1 MSAYKQQEPGGADI
15 LQLVTFKLGAEEFS
29 VEILKVQEIIRLI
42 ELTRVP
48 KAPSF
53 IDGVI
58 NLRGNVIPVMDLR
71 KRFGIEVTETTNDT
85 RIIIVEIGEAT
96 VGFKVDAVNEVLRI
110 STDTIEPPPSMVSGV
125 DSEYIE
131 GVGKLED
138 RLLILLNVDKILAD
152 SEKIAL
158 EGIQEEEKPEAV

>member
-1 MSAYKQQEPGGADI
+1 MADQINHDATAGDI

-48 KAPSF
+48 KAPAF

-58 NLRGNVIPVMDLR
+58 NLRGSVIPVMDLR
-71 KRFGIEVTETTNDT
+71 KRFGIEVAETTNDT
-85 RIIIVEIGEAT
+85 RIIIVEISDKT
-96 VGFKVDAVNEVLRI
+96 VGFKVDAVSEVLRLPT
-110 STDTIEPPPSMVSGV
+110 STIEPPPSMVSGV
-125 DSEYIE
+125 DAEYIE

-138 RLLILLNVDKILAD
+138 RLLILLNVDKILAK
-152 SEKIAL
+152 SEQDAL
-158 EGIQEEEKPEAV
+158 EGITKTEAV